1 MDVAGS
7 NLSLKAEENKHPAVD
22 IHNFLENRLQKCLEK
37 DIFALPLA
45 YVRSE
50 NPLVSQMKTQDLQ
63 NRIQEHRHEVSS
75 WETWES
81 EKSRRESVTAHSV
94 FAKLRPIESLSP
106 RKVEP
111 GLESPRLGKT
121 KSTSKRPFTSRF
133 RGVHRTVSTKRWE
146 AQFRKNGKPTSLGC
160 FDSEESAARAYDKMI
175 LWSELHG
182 KAGAKPS
189 VMNFDPEQYKQI
201 APWLQRI
208 SQDGLLQA
216 LRREGREEA
225 ARRTNDNKK
234 EP

>member
-1 MDVAGS
+1 MMQ
-7 NLSLKAEENKHPAVD
+7 
-22 IHNFLENRLQKCLEK
+22 NFLENRLQKCLEK

-50 NPLVSQMKTQDLQ
+50 NPLVSQMKIQDVQ
-63 NRIQEHRHEVSS
+63 NRIEEHRHEVPS
-75 WETWES
+75 WDTWES

-234 EP
+234 